1 MMRKERFKNGAIS
14 LDKQEVRF
22 KLDENNK
29 PVGIIFKVAKD
40 ANKLIEEYMLLI
52 KSVAHFI
59 NSKKLPMV
67 NRAHENLMM
76 LS

>member
-14 LDKQEVRF
+14 LDKEVRF

-40 ANKLIEEYMLLI
+40 ANKLIEEYMLLANKVLLI
-52 KSVAHFI
+52 S
-59 NSKKLPMV
+59 
-67 NRAHENLMM
+67 
-76 LS
+76 

>member
-1 MMRKERFKNGAIS
+1 
-14 LDKQEVRF
+14 LDKQVRF

-52 KSVAHFI
+52 KYFI

-67 NRAHENLMM
+67 NRAHEKPNDAKLEKIKRVYYAIW
-76 LS
+76 L